1 MNFNIT
7 IPIIDYIFT
16 ITLLIIT
23 VYYILISSFK
33 FLSVTLIV
41 NKTKNDQQMLFLLS
55 SLAFVLIIIS
65 ILNDIIAN
73 IIVPAENNF
82 LPMAIIPAGNANDII
97 GFLIIFS
104 NKMIEELESVF
115 FYIGSLIAFIFLVKS
130 FINRVK
136 SKTKTKTITN
146 QESITTN
153 ITS

>member
-7 IPIIDYIFT
+7 IPIFDYIFT

>member
-82 LPMAIIPAGNANDII
+82 LPMAIIPAGNAYDII

>member
-1 MNFNIT
+1 M
-7 IPIIDYIFT
+7 
-16 ITLLIIT
+16 
-23 VYYILISSFK
+23 
-33 FLSVTLIV
+33 
-41 NKTKNDQQMLFLLS
+41 
-55 SLAFVLIIIS
+55 
-65 ILNDIIAN
+65 
-73 IIVPAENNF
+73 PAENNF